1 MMILA
6 NGKSK
11 TRMKIHPDLQE
22 KIMSNGL
29 EYWLMELN
37 ELIEVNPR
45 YKNAAPLLKQV
56 KKKLNQN

>member
-37 ELIEVNPR
+37 ELIEV
-45 YKNAAPLLKQV
+45 LGQ
-56 KKKLNQN
+56 